1 MPNFGFSTHLFAH
14 DPLTD
19 QTLDAI
25 AAAGFDEI
33 EIFAAP
39 QHFRYDDREAISR
52 VAKWFKTRGRTLHSL
67 HAPFY
72 RTLDEARAGT
82 WLSIASPDEGVRRES
97 VEAVDRSLML
107 ADILPVRYVVVHPG
121 APHQERSARGF
132 AQLRRSVGELLEIA
146 QRYNTNL
153 VLENIPGD
161 ANRAES
167 LNELLGEFVG
177 IGICLDTGHANMTGD
192 LLGQILTAGAAV
204 RTTHIH
210 DNLGDHDT
218 HLHPYEGRIDWPATL
233 RAFRTV
239 GFEGPYMLETRK
251 GDHGEAALAVAAR
264 MAARLREDLAR
275 A

>member
-1 MPNFGFSTHLFAH
+1 MPKLGFSTHLFAH

-19 QTLDAI
+19 ETLDAI
-25 AAAGFDEI
+25 AAAGFDEV
-33 EIFAAP
+33 ELFAVP
-39 QHFRYDDREAISR
+39 QHFKYDDRDAIAR
-52 VAKWFKTRGRTLHSL
+52 VVKWFKTRGRTLHSL

-82 WLSIASPDEGVRRES
+82 WLSIASPDEAVRRES
-97 VEAVDRSLML
+97 VELVDRSLMI

-121 APHQERSARGF
+121 APHQERGERQL
-132 AQLRRSVGELLEIA
+132 AQLKRSIGDLLEIA
-146 QRYNTNL
+146 QRHNTNL

-167 LNELLGEFVG
+167 LQELLGEFIG

-192 LLGQILTAGAAV
+192 LVGQILTAGSAI

-210 DNLGDHDT
+210 DNLGDRDA
-218 HLHPYEGRIDWPATL
+218 HLHPYEGRIDWAATL

-239 GFEGPYMLETRK
+239 GFDGPYVLETRK
-251 GDHGEAALAVAAR
+251 GDHGEGALAVAAR